1 MNGILKKDLY
11 LYGSFFRPKNE
22 CMNDKLSII
31 QPNIMTYA
39 HYNFTALQ
47 KNIVYYIISAV
58 QRHMTKIPPYSHP
71 DLFGNLEIALDLRQL
86 VQTSNYVEVHN
97 AIKGLMKRTLSY
109 SYKQENGKYMDVTTT
124 ILYTMKH
131 ERGSRKITLKV
142 SAESIPV
149 LLYIGEGFT
158 AYNQTIA
165 IALPSFY
172 AKRLYE
178 ICCRWRDKGYMRMK
192 LPEFR
197 RMLGID
203 IYSED
208 GKKLEK
214 QKFKQ
219 IKELKTEVLDKS
231 MRLLKEQADY
241 TFRYTLTKESSRSF
255 NVIEL
260 WIEGK
265 EVTQQKEYEMYQN
278 VLMFIRNVYDDKKR
292 AFEAVEFIYQNGHI
306 KKAAE
311 RFKRL
316 QKDVDTGKVKGH
328 GLMAYLS
335 TILIKEFG
343 IPENMVVSEK
353 TKRKNKAVE
362 FVKEMAKEKG
372 VTQQDLQKAAAFI
385 MKGQEETGRRSR
397 TTRRLGD
404 LI

>member
-1 MNGILKKDLY
+1 
-11 LYGSFFRPKNE
+11 
-22 CMNDKLSII
+22 MNDKLSI

-58 QRHMTKIPPYSHP
+58 QRHMTKIPPYSHA
-71 DLFGNLEIALDLRQL
+71 DIFGNLEIVLELKKL
-86 VQTSNYVEVHN
+86 VNTSNHTEVHN

-131 ERGSRKITLKV
+131 ERGSQKITLKV

-165 IALPSFY
+165 IALPSYY

-178 ICCRWRDKGYMRMK
+178 ICCRWRDRGYMRMK
-192 LPEFR
+192 LSEFR

-203 IYSED
+203 IYSDD

-231 MRLLKEQADY
+231 MRMLNEQADY
-241 TFRYTLTKESSRSF
+241 SFRYTLTKENSRAF
-255 NVIEL
+255 NYIEL

-265 EVTQQKEYEMYQN
+265 DESLQKAYAMYQN
-278 VLMFIRNVYDDKKR
+278 VLNFIRNVYDDRKR
-292 AFEAVEFIYQNGHI
+292 AYEVTELIYNKGQI
-306 KKAAE
+306 KKAAD

-316 QKDVDTGKVKGH
+316 QKDVDTGKVKSH

-335 TILIKEFG
+335 TVLIKEFEV
-343 IPENMVVSEK
+343 PENMVVSEK
-353 TKRKNKAVE
+353 TKRKKKAEE
-362 FVKEMAKEKG
+362 FVKELAKTPG
-372 VTQQDLQKAAAFI
+372 ITQLDLQRAAATI
-385 MKGQEETGRRSR
+385 MKGQTEPVRRSR
-397 TTRRLGD
+397 TTKRLGD
-404 LI
+404 LL